1 MLCRRLKAIR
11 QEAGLTQREL
21 AKKLNWSHSQVG
33 KVETAGRRI
42 DPIEFLDWCK
52 ACEAQWEEALDGL

>member
-11 QEAGLTQREL
+11 EEAGLTQREL
-21 AKKLNWSHSQVG
+21 ARKLKWSHSQVG

-42 DPIEFLDWCK
+42 DPIELLDWCK
-52 ACEAQWEEALDGL
+52 ACGVKWDQAVEDL